1 VIYNPGMKDSM
12 QDLAGVLQA
21 ASAYEKERQKRQATE
36 KIMAALARNDP
47 KALRNAIEAGNNFQ
61 AEYGGGLG
69 GLMQK
74 LGSVF
79 MPGESPGVSALQ
91 ETGIPIA
98 KTQAD
103 LAESRARQ
111 GYYGGGRDDP
121 YRQGAE
127 LAREIATVEGKYADI
142 KDPADRA
149 AAIEADKY
157 LQRLYQE
164 REALQQRRITPL
176 QNQAVVNPEGRQGRT
191 FDPATSGVPAAQP
204 WGADL
209 GVTRGKT
216 VGTRPTANRSQLEVQ
231 YGNPATGGKP
241 AGSAAATTG
250 AGAVVAGAGRP
261 RARNDQTGEVIE
273 WDGTKWVPTR

>member
-1 VIYNPGMKDSM
+1 MAQRQPGVIYNPGMKDSM
-12 QDLAGVLQA
+12 RDLAGVLQA
-21 ASAYEKERQKRQATE
+21 AGAYEKERQKRQATE
-36 KIMAALARNDP
+36 KIMAALASGDET
-47 KALRNAIEAGNNFQ
+47 ALRSAIEAGNNFQ

-98 KTQAD
+98 KIQAD

-111 GYYGGGRDDP
+111 GYYSGGHEDL
-121 YRQGAE
+121 YRQGVN
-127 LAREIATVEGKYADI
+127 LAQEIAIYESRFADM
-142 KDPADRA
+142 DPEERANAMAADPR
-149 AAIEADKY
+149 

-164 REALQQRRITPL
+164 QDSLRQRRMTRKPL
-176 QNQAVVNPEGRQGRT
+176 ENQAVVKPASANP
-191 FDPATSGVPAAQP
+191 
-204 WGADL
+204 
-209 GVTRGKT
+209 
-216 VGTRPTANRSQLEVQ
+216 SQLEVQ

-250 AGAVVAGAGRP
+250 AAAVMAGVGRP

-273 WDGTKWVPTR
+273 WDGTKWVLVQ

>member
-1 VIYNPGMKDSM
+1 MAQRQPGVIYNPGMKDSM
-12 QDLAGVLQA
+12 RDLAGVLQA
-21 ASAYEKERQKRQATE
+21 AGAYEKERQKRQATE
-36 KIMAALARNDP
+36 KIMAALASGDET
-47 KALRNAIEAGNNFQ
+47 ALRSAIEAGNNFQ

-111 GYYGGGRDDP
+111 GYYSGGHEDL
-121 YRQGAE
+121 YRQGVN
-127 LAREIATVEGKYADI
+127 LAQEIAIYESRFADM
-142 KDPADRA
+142 DPEERAKAMAADPR
-149 AAIEADKY
+149 

-164 REALQQRRITPL
+164 QDSLRQRRMTPKPL
-176 QNQAVVNPEGRQGRT
+176 ENQAVVKPEGRQGRT

-216 VGTRPTANRSQLEVQ
+216 VETRPTANPSQLDAQ
-231 YGNPATGGKP
+231 YGNPATG
-241 AGSAAATTG
+241 AAAVM
-250 AGAVVAGAGRP
+250 AGVGRP

-273 WDGTKWVPTR
+273 WDGTKWVPVQ